1 MNNIST
7 DGRFDWS
14 KIRRV
19 PFPAKGLNGLTAQT
33 GDVLFNHTNSPELVG
48 KTAYFAGH
56 NEVVTFSNH
65 FLLLRPRSERLEGR
79 YLAPWL
85 SFQWQRHVFQGM
97 CRQWVNQATVSRE
110 HLLALTIPLPPLN
123 EQRRIAAI
131 LDAADALRTKR
142 RAAIAKLDQLSAS
155 IFFIRFG
162 KSVTEMPVN
171 QTAFLADVTTRITD
185 GVHQKPTYTDSGIPF
200 ISVKNI
206 TTGVLQFENCKYI
219 SRVDHDKFTRRCKA
233 EKGDVL
239 YTKVGATYGRPAL
252 VETDREFSLYV
263 SVCLIKPKRD
273 LIEPA
278 FLCAALGSL
287 AVKRQA
293 DQKIKGIGVPDLHLD
308 QIQSF
313 IIPKPPLDEQRKY
326 VADLSSI
333 EIVKSKQ
340 ATALEMSDAFF
351 ASLQQSAFR
360 GEL

>member
-1 MNNIST
+1 
-7 DGRFDWS
+7 
-14 KIRRV
+14 
-19 PFPAKGLNGLTAQT
+19 
-33 GDVLFNHTNSPELVG
+33 
-48 KTAYFAGH
+48 
-56 NEVVTFSNH
+56 
-65 FLLLRPRSERLEGR
+65 
-79 YLAPWL
+79 
-85 SFQWQRHVFQGM
+85 
-97 CRQWVNQATVSRE
+97 
-110 HLLALTIPLPPLN
+110 
-123 EQRRIAAI
+123 
-131 LDAADALRTKR
+131 
-142 RAAIAKLDQLSAS
+142 
-155 IFFIRFG
+155 
-162 KSVTEMPVN
+162 MPVN

-252 VETDREFSLYV
+252 VVDTDREFSIYV
-263 SVCLIKPKRD
+263 SVCLLKPKRN

-278 FLCAALGSL
+278 FLCETLRSL

-293 DQKIKGIGVPDLHLD
+293 DRKIKGIGVPDLHLD

-313 IIPKPPLDEQRKY
+313 IIPKPPLAEQRRY

-340 ATALEMSDAFF
+340 ATALEMLDALF
-351 ASLQQSAFR
+351 ASLQHRTFR